1 MNITDV
7 CLCEKLGRKTAK
19 SIFKKE
25 YSERQKPRHFLMQKT
40 RQRRMQFGA
49 QMLTTK
55 LPDISDY
62 ASIALISQAIFCCTI
77 KMAHV

>member
-7 CLCEKLGRKTAK
+7 CLCEKLGRESAK
-19 SIFKKE
+19 SIFKKKT
-25 YSERQKPRHFLMQKT
+25 QKGKNLDIFSCKKHDREECSLV
-40 RQRRMQFGA
+40 